1 MRALYTAATGMH
13 AAQVQIENIANNL
26 ANASTTGFKKSRE
39 TFTDLMYQQVGGGK
53 DPIQMGSGSR
63 LGGLARDFRVGHP
76 IATGS
81 DTDMMVNG
89 PGFFKVTTPDG
100 STRYTRDGHFRVNS
114 EGQVTTQEGNLVEPE
129 ITVGPGETL
138 RVDQFGNITR
148 ETESDDGGYESVAVG
163 TLTLVTFANPGGLE
177 AVGGN
182 AYVETS
188 ASGEAQSGNPGD
200 VGVGTIL
207 QGTLEGSNV
216 DAAEELVAMIT
227 AQRGY
232 ELSSKV
238 IQAADEMMQT
248 AASLRR

>member
-39 TFTDLMYQQVGGGK
+39 TFTDLMYQKVSGGK

-63 LGGLARDFRVGHP
+63 LGGLSRDFRVGDP
-76 IATGS
+76 IATGME
-81 DTDMMVNG
+81 TDLMING
-89 PGFFKVTTPDG
+89 PGFFKYTTPDG
-100 STRYTRDGHFRVNS
+100 SARYTRDGHFRVNS
-114 EGQVTTQEGNLVEPE
+114 EGQVTTQDGNLIEPE
-129 ITVGPGETL
+129 ISVGPGEKL
-138 RVDQFGNITR
+138 VIDAFGNVTR
-148 ETESDDGGYESVAVG
+148 ESQTEDRSESVSVG
-163 TLTLVTFANPGGLE
+163 TLTLHTFANPAGLE

-182 AYVETS
+182 AYVETT
-188 ASGEAQSGNPGD
+188 ASGEAQAGNPGD
-200 VGVGTIL
+200 VGVGTVL
-207 QGTLEGSNV
+207 QMALEGSNV